1 MNKNGY
7 VCAFSASDTKIA
19 PVRSA
24 LAEEP
29 ERLLAAASAEAGELI
44 YIFPRIMTRMSVKSQ
59 PYE

>member
-29 ERLLAAASAEAGELI
+29 ERLLAAASAEAGELT
-44 YIFPRIMTRMSVKSQ
+44 YIPLNCDKSVCKIAAI
-59 PYE
+59 